1 MGPDA
6 VVELTT
12 RANPRARVEP
22 GVRELAPATK
32 LVVNSAYGYL
42 AAGGELTRFADV
54 HEANEVTR
62 HGRETL
68 QPGAAGVG
76 TSADAARSSACAT
89 SAKSGSRRSHD
100 VSGAAGRAVHGSLV
114 SPRGVE

>member
-68 QPGAAGVG
+68 PAWGSGRRHECRRGTQQCVRHVRQVRQPAQ
-76 TSADAARSSACAT
+76 
-89 SAKSGSRRSHD
+89 
-100 VSGAAGRAVHGSLV
+100 
-114 SPRGVE
+114 P